1 MLDDGEMIEVATSDG
16 KGMLGISAIFDG
28 DPSPSATRCKLRHA
42 ETDTCYKMPVA
53 AFRSEMGRHEMFHDI
68 IKRFSQAVVGFV
80 MQSTACN
87 AIHSVEQR
95 LARWLLMAHD
105 RVGRNIGPAVLAHRD
120 DRRSREA
127 GTRVLRVLSGY
138 DELTEE
144 CDAHVAG
151 ALRICVR

>member
-1 MLDDGEMIEVATSDG
+1 MIEVATSDG

-87 AIHSVEQR
+87 AIHCR
-95 LARWLLMAHD
+95 AAIGAMAID
-105 RVGRNIGPAVLAHRD
+105 GVRPSGKKSRTGILAHRD

-127 GTRVLRVLSGY
+127 GIRVLRVLSGY